1 MQISYAQNF
10 EDYHLDLVFAGQ
22 DGGTYVDVGGGHPVA
37 DNVSFWFYLKGW
49 RGLVVEPQQAL
60 ADIYAHVRPRDHTVS
75 CLAGRAD
82 GEAEFHV
89 VETLH
94 GFSTTVKEHAA
105 GAAKFGA
112 DYKTIRKPVRTLT
125 ALCAEAG
132 LDRIDFLKID
142 VEGAEAEVLAGMDF
156 TRFRPRVVM
165 IEAIAP
171 GSMEA
176 AWSGWEPE
184 LLAQGYRFAFFDNL
198 NRCYVAEEEAALAE
212 RFPKQPAAWNHVQH
226 LWDCGR
232 APDQPEHPDHKL
244 AKILQS
250 GFFAMLP
257 SLDPALL
264 KTIVERGLEGG
275 QGRAVLAGRRCFA
288 DRLGGVSACAVCG
301 ARSRNAAC
309 DRRTARRHGP
319 HRLHLRR
326 RPHHGVTSSPRRR
339 GSTPRDLWL
348 GVVGSRLR
356 GSDGGDCRAPNMRM
370 SGLTRLDGCDP
381 VSRSV
386 AHRCSRRPRRRL
398 LRRGWRRRRAA
409 SGIGRRRHSGASR
422 TGGIAARSA
431 PRRSGICPRPA
442 ACRGQEWSGP

>member
-1 MQISYAQNF
+1 MMHISYAQNL

-22 DGGTYVDVGGGHPVA
+22 GGGTYVDVGGGHPVA

-125 ALCAEAG
+125 ALWAEAG
-132 LDRIDFLKID
+132 LDKIDFLKID

-156 TRFRPRVVM
+156 ARLRPRVVM
-165 IEAIAP
+165 IEAVAP

-176 AWSGWEPE
+176 AWSAWEPD
-184 LLAQGYRFAFFDNL
+184 LLARGYRFVFFDNL

-264 KTIVERGLEGG
+264 KAVVERGLEAAKAGPFSPTVAASLIG
-275 QGRAVLAGRRCFA
+275 SAEFPRAPSAAPDLAALLATDELRAAMGRI
-288 DRLGGVSACAVCG
+288 AC
-301 ARSRNAAC
+301 
-309 DRRTARRHGP
+309 TY
-319 HRLHLRR
+319 
-326 RPHHGVTSSPRRR
+326 
-339 GSTPRDLWL
+339 
-348 GVVGSRLR
+348 
-356 GSDGGDCRAPNMRM
+356 DGGHIM
-370 SGLTRLDGCDP
+370 
-381 VSRSV
+381 
-386 AHRCSRRPRRRL
+386 
-398 LRRGWRRRRAA
+398 
-409 SGIGRRRHSGASR
+409 
-422 TGGIAARSA
+422 
-431 PRRSGICPRPA
+431 
-442 ACRGQEWSGP
+442 E